1 MQSIHI
7 TPISMSVAIQ
17 IKLLL
22 AFAVWHELLA
32 DEILMALV
40 RFRRLCLLF
49 DGSDRFNIVH
59 ALRNI
64 PTVGSTLGA
73 DLFVKKNSRRKDQH
87 ISKDISKHLS
97 KKREGERDRDTQ
109 HILC

>member
-1 MQSIHI
+1 
-7 TPISMSVAIQ
+7 MSVAIQ

-22 AFAVWHELLA
+22 AFAVWYELLA
-32 DEILMALV
+32 DEILMAVV

-49 DGSDRFNIVH
+49 DGSDRFSIVH

-64 PTVGSTLGA
+64 PTVGSTLGP
-73 DLFVKKNSRRKDQH
+73 DLFVKKNSRRKDQR

-109 HILC
+109 HISC